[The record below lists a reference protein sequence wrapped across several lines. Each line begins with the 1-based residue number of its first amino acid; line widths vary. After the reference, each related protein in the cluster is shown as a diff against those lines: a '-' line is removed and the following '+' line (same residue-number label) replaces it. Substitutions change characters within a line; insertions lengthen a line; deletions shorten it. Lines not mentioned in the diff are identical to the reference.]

1 MIKKIDYLKVAPAGA
16 KLLLDTE
23 KYLNKETTIESSL
36 KELIKIRASQIN
48 GCAHCLDMHTRDALK
63 LGETSQRI
71 FLISTWQE
79 TNLFTPKEQIVLEF
93 VEKVTLIADYHL
105 DEDIYEE
112 LHKYFTDKDIVDI
125 MFIITQ
131 INTWNRMN
139 IVFNRLEV

>member
-1 MIKKIDYLKVAPAGA
+1 MIKKIDYFKVAPAGA

-23 KYLNKETTIESSL
+23 KYLTKETTIEPRL

-48 GCAHCLDMHTRDALK
+48 GCAYCLNMHTADAVK
-63 LGETSQRI
+63 LGETTQRI
-71 FLISTWQE
+71 FLMSAWQE
-79 TNLFTPKEQIVLEF
+79 TDLFTPKERIVLEF

-112 LHKYFTDKDIVDI
+112 LHKHFTDKDIVDL
-125 MFIITQ
+125 MLIITQ

-139 IVFNRLEV
+139 VVLNNHEG